1 MLREYTLFPH
11 SIEKF
16 NKREQCFQ
24 KARQDAIEIQ
34 TLKRKNKEADHR
46 IINHTYLASHQQS
59 QNVYLLM
66 ILMF

>member
-1 MLREYTLFPH
+1 MSTHFSRTVSKNLT
-11 SIEKF
+11 KG
-16 NKREQCFQ
+16 EQCFQ

-34 TLKRKNKEADHR
+34 TLKRKNKETDHR

>member
-1 MLREYTLFPH
+1 MSTHFSRTESKNLT
-11 SIEKF
+11 KGG
-16 NKREQCFQ
+16 
-24 KARQDAIEIQ
+24 QDAIEIQ